1 MTPPAWVD
9 GVFAAVDSKDAARF
23 AACIAEDGE
32 FVFGNAPAVKGRAA
46 IETAVAG
53 FFGTI
58 RACHHRLLHFWQDG
72 AACAMHGTV
81 TYTRLDG
88 REVTLPFANVFA
100 LRGPLIAEYRI
111 FVDVSPL
118 YAA

>member
-1 MTPPAWVD
+1 MRPPAWVD

-32 FVFGNAPAVKGRAA
+32 FVFGNAPPVRGRAA
-46 IETAVAG
+46 IEAAVAG

-58 RACHHRLLHFWQDG
+58 RACRHRLAHFWQDG
-72 AACAMHGTV
+72 EACAMHGTV

-88 REVTLPFANVFA
+88 GEVTLPFANAFA
-100 LRGPLIAEYRI
+100 MRGPLIAQYRI
-111 FVDVSPL
+111 FVDVAPL